1 MTHLARPLVATAA
14 LAAMTYAGLAWAA
27 DATPAAGAAPAG
39 AAAAPAAH
47 ATPPVP
53 PNLKPRRNGEES
65 VFTDERGFSIYTSDE
80 DSEPGVPKCYDACAK
95 AWPPFPAAADSQPI
109 GSFTIHERKDGIR
122 QWVYRGKPLYTFA
135 RDEYPG
141 GSFGDGVGNRWRLAF
156 GVLRSPPGIAVSK
169 TPIGRILVN
178 EKGLT
183 LYTPK
188 AGSAALKSGCDA
200 ACLREWMPTLAPAL
214 ARDNG
219 DWTVLTRADGTRQ
232 WAFKGQPLYASHSD
246 RRAGDLRG
254 QGVGGADWTPI
265 IVQPEMPSPA
275 WTTLVK
281 TDLGQIFANEKGMT
295 VYAFN
300 GKLDQIKK
308 LICDDACLDQAWI
321 PVSASADSPPI
332 GDWSVK
338 KGEDGKRYW
347 AYRGAPLFTFFK
359 DKVPGDAIG
368 GQYASGVNIFGNWN
382 PIVRIPY

>member
-1 MTHLARPLVATAA
+1 MRHPARPLVATAA
-14 LAAMTYAGLAWAA
+14 VVAMTYAGLAFAA
-27 DATPAAGAAPAG
+27 DAAPAPAG
-39 AAAAPAAH
+39 AAPAAH

-53 PNLKPRRNGEES
+53 PNLKPQRNGEES

-80 DSEPGVPKCYDACAK
+80 DSEPGVSKCYDACAK

-109 GSFTIHERKDGIR
+109 GSFTIHDRKDGLR

-141 GSFGDGVGNRWRLAF
+141 GRFGDGVANRWRLAF
-156 GVLRSPPGIAVSK
+156 GVLRSPPGIGVFK

-178 EKGLT
+178 DKGLT

-200 ACLREWMPTLAPAL
+200 ACLREWLPAAAPAL
-214 ARDNG
+214 ARDSG
-219 DWTVLTRADGTRQ
+219 DWTVLARADGTRQ

-254 QGVGGADWTPI
+254 QDVGGADWTPI
-265 IVQPEMPSPA
+265 IIQPEMPSPA

-281 TDLGQIFANEKGMT
+281 TDVGQIFANEKGMT
-295 VYAFN
+295 LYAFN

-308 LICDDACLDQAWI
+308 LTCDDACLDQAWTR
-321 PVSASADSPPI
+321 VTASAESPPV

-338 KGEDGKRYW
+338 KGEDGKLYW
-347 AYRGAPLFTFFK
+347 AYRGAPLFTFFR
-359 DKVPGDAIG
+359 DKVPGDALG
-368 GQYASGVNIFGNWN
+368 GQYASGANIFGNWS
-382 PIVRIPY
+382 PIIRIPY

>member
-1 MTHLARPLVATAA
+1 MRQLAWPLAATAA
-14 LAAMTYAGLAWAA
+14 VAAMTYAGAAFAA
-27 DATPAAGAAPAG
+27 DAAPANPALAG
-39 AAAAPAAH
+39 SAPAAH

-80 DSEPGVPKCYDACAK
+80 DSEPGVSKCYDACAK
-95 AWPPFPAAADSQPI
+95 AWPAFPAAADSQPI

-135 RDEYPG
+135 KDEYPG
-141 GSFGDGVGNRWRLAF
+141 GTFGDGVANRWRLAF
-156 GVLRSPPGIAVSK
+156 GVLRSPPGIGVSR

-200 ACLREWMPTLAPAL
+200 TCLREWMPAPAPAL

-219 DWTVLTRADGTRQ
+219 DWTVLARSDGTRQ

-254 QGVGGADWTPI
+254 QDVGGADWTPI
-265 IVQPEMPSPA
+265 IIQPEMPAPA

-281 TDLGQIFANEKGMT
+281 TDLGQLYANEKGMT
-295 VYAFN
+295 LYAFN
-300 GKLDQIKK
+300 GRLDQIKK
-308 LICDDACLDQAWI
+308 LTCDDACLEEAWTR
-321 PVSASADSPPI
+321 VAASAESPPV

-338 KGEDGKRYW
+338 KGEDGQLYW

-359 DKVPGDAIG
+359 DKVPGDALG
-368 GQYASGVNIFGNWN
+368 GQYASGANIFGNWN